1 MKGIQA
7 SNVII
12 ISYVYIYITGNTS
25 YFDIWNVEGKRRAT
39 KYVLSNIC
47 IFISL
52 VLLTSLRAVLGMCC
66 LDAFF

>member
-12 ISYVYIYITGNTS
+12 ISYVYIYITGDTS

-47 IFISL
+47 IFHFSCSIDLSKSSTWY
-52 VLLTSLRAVLGMCC
+52 VLS
-66 LDAFF
+66 